1 MCLSKKSFTWNIMLN
16 LVSPL
21 SADNKGLAVMDLGP
35 TSAGETANR
44 EPEGKV

>member
-1 MCLSKKSFTWNIMLN
+1 MLN

-21 SADNKGLAVMDLGP
+21 SADNKGLAVMDLGH

-44 EPEGKV
+44 DLDRKV